1 MENQV
6 QAPSSRNFWRGVL
19 AVLAVAV
26 AAGLCYAFW
35 VSRRFDKEGVEVMG
49 VVTKVYTKTEYR
61 TRRVTRRTSRREKV
75 TVYYLDYRYWADGQ
89 AYEDSQRLGSYTNI
103 RKGDSVAVCYLPDD
117 PARSRL
123 ARDSTKN
130 LKIKRRGLLRRH

>member
-1 MENQV
+1 GLHQDRV
-6 QAPSSRNFWRGVL
+6 PHPAGHAADFAPRKGD
-19 AVLAVAV
+19 
-26 AAGLCYAFW
+26 G
-35 VSRRFDKEGVEVMG
+35 
-49 VVTKVYTKTEYR
+49 
-61 TRRVTRRTSRREKV
+61 
-75 TVYYLDYRYWADGQ
+75 LDYRYWADGQ